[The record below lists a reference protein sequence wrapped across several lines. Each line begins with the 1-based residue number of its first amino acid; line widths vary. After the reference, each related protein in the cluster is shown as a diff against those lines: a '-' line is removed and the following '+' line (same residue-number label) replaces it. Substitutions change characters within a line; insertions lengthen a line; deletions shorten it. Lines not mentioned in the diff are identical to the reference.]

1 MYLSCPVWFAAF
13 KRWPHIRQKCAVAGL
28 LINAVA
34 IAAASFATEV
44 SHLILTQGVL
54 YAIGGVMVY
63 CPACAFLDEWFIRRK
78 GLAFGVM
85 WVSSSCVFSNII
97 SAKAFGPCTGR
108 YWCRWSCTSIRN
120 VKHAQRLRLSQNA
133 PCVCYSLDIASTS
146 TAIFCEASDSC
157 IPNISSPPPGPK
169 VPCQY
174 HILDPSVVQHSS
186 RVRLFYS

>member
-1 MYLSCPVWFAAF
+1 MYLSCPIWFAAF
-13 KRWPHIRQKCAVAGL
+13 KRWPHIRQKCAVTGL

-63 CPACAFLDEWFIRRK
+63 CPTCAFLDEWFIRRK

-85 WVSSSCVFSNII
+85 WVSSSCVFLNTIN
-97 SAKAFGPCTGR
+97 AEAFGSRIGR
-108 YWCRWSCTSIRN
+108 YWCRRGCASICD
-120 VKHAQRLRLSQNA
+120 VEHAQRLRLPHNA
-133 PCVCYSLDIASTS
+133 PCICYSLDIASTS
-146 TAIFCEASDSC
+146 TAIFRKASDSC
-157 IPNISSPPPGPK
+157 VPNISSPPLGPK
-169 VPCQY
+169 VSGQY
-174 HILDPSVVQHSS
+174 HILDPSVVQYSP